1 MHLRHCLLAAGAL
14 IIAPAALLT
23 SPAQGQEPRCEAAMP
38 KPKKKFGLGGLIA
51 KARGSGLLGS
61 VMGAARGDGDLKS
74 DLAGVALTAA
84 TEAAGSA
91 AICGDQG
98 PEDARPAAEQPRVMR
113 QGTAVSRTRDARAQT
128 ASYSYPSELP
138 KPADFDVI
146 KEAYMEFGKD
156 DCMSCEGGYAYDGW
170 PVHPRDEYS
179 SKYNG
184 SAGRMGS
191 WPVGH
196 VHRWK
201 GNVSSGTL
209 TVVSE
214 ETVEGFRCRRLSYRL
229 SKGQTYAERPGLLCW
244 GRANSFAGKESWNEV
259 Y

>member
-1 MHLRHCLLAAGAL
+1 MLMRSSSVLLATSAFLLAPATLLAA
-14 IIAPAALLT
+14 PAW
-23 SPAQGQEPRCEAAMP
+23 GQEPGCEATTP
-38 KPKKKFGLGGLIA
+38 KPKKKLGLGGLLG

-61 VMGAARGDGDLKS
+61 VMGAARGDGNLKS
-74 DLAGVALTAA
+74 DLAGVALSAA
-84 TEAAGSA
+84 TQAAESA
-91 AICGDQG
+91 GTCAD
-98 PEDARPAAEQPRVMR
+98 PAQADVVEQPRVMR
-113 QGTAVSRTRDARAQT
+113 QGGVVGSSRAAPARA
-128 ASYSYPSELP
+128 ASYTYPSDLP
-138 KPADFDVI
+138 DPAGFAAV

-156 DCMSCEGGYAYDGW
+156 DCMSCEGGFAYDGW

-184 SAGRMGS
+184 KEERMGS

-201 GNVSSGTL
+201 GNVSTGTL

-214 ETVEGFRCRRLSYRL
+214 ETIEGFRCRRLTYRL
-229 SKGQTYAERPGLLCW
+229 TKGRAFAERPGLLCW
-244 GRANSFAGKESWNEV
+244 GRANQFAGKESWNEV